1 MSSSLK
7 LSTVAYALDNSS
19 KMATL
24 TMDGAGIFLRY
35 IFVLV
40 IDFVHPDVGYGS
52 DLEWNMYIILL
63 MYLIN

>member
-52 DLEWNMYIILL
+52 DLE
-63 MYLIN
+63 